1 MTTTSEN
8 TWLDTLNQALITL
21 RNLEIQTQGFAN
33 VGVKYAETYAETLE
47 IMARMSKGLSDK
59 CQHAILS
66 NAISICTQA
75 GYEVKS
81 PQ

>member
-8 TWLDTLNQALITL
+8 AWLNTLNQALITL
-21 RNLEIQTQGFAN
+21 RNMEIQTDGFAN

-59 CQHAILS
+59 CQHAIVGH
-66 NAISICTQA
+66 AIEVCTRA

>member
-1 MTTTSEN
+1 MTTSEN
-8 TWLDTLNQALITL
+8 TWLDSLNQALITL
-21 RNLEIQTQGFAN
+21 RNLEIQTEGFAN

-47 IMARMSKGLSDK
+47 IMARMSQKLSDK

-75 GYEVKS
+75 GYEVKT